1 VWSRRRGSTVR
12 RTVRGEGFTLIEM
25 LVVLLVISVLAAL
38 VGPMVFRNVGD
49 AKQQAARA
57 QIELFGLALDAYRLD
72 TGDYPTT
79 DQGLAAL
86 WELPTTGP
94 APLGWRGP
102 YTRKAIP
109 LDSWGRAYVYRC
121 PPLEA
126 RTGYDLLTYGK
137 DGQPGGEGE
146 DADVTSWGSR

>member
-1 VWSRRRGSTVR
+1 
-12 RTVRGEGFTLIEM
+12 M

-79 DQGLAAL
+79 EQGLAVL
-86 WELPTTGP
+86 WEAPTTGP
-94 APLGWRGP
+94 VPAGWRGP

-109 LDSWGRAYVYRC
+109 LDPWGRAYVYRF
-121 PPLEA
+121 PAVEA
-126 RTGYDLLTYGK
+126 RAGYDLVSYGK
-137 DGQPGGEGE
+137 DGQPGGEDE
-146 DADVTSWGSR
+146 NADVTSWGSR